1 MSEYVI
7 RGGTPLHGECVVQG
21 SKNSVLPILAASLLV
36 NGETLVHNCPRIRD
50 VDCALEIL
58 RALGCRARQQ
68 GSDIYIDSRNLSG
81 TQIPDDLMKR
91 MRSSVLFAGALL
103 ARTGSVRFSG
113 PGGCCLGERP
123 IDYHLNALRELG
135 VELLWDGTHY
145 LCSAKK
151 LRGTDLALP
160 FPSVGATENA
170 ILAACAAEGTTV
182 LLGAA
187 REPEIVDLADFLHRA
202 GFSVHGAGGSTLIV
216 AGGKSAGFVEYT
228 VRGDRIAAGTI
239 LCAAAAS
246 GGTATVEGVDA
257 ERLSTLVGR
266 FTEMGLAVRLWAD
279 AVSVASRGRPAA
291 LSPVETAPYPGFST
305 DLQPPLLALACFAS
319 GESVFVEN
327 IFESRYNHIEG
338 LLRMGAQIT
347 KLDRIAR
354 VQGAEA
360 LHGAQVQ
367 ALDLR
372 AGAGLLTAAL
382 GAQGETVIRDRGDID
397 RGYEPVEKTFSAL
410 GAKITRKES

>member
-1 MSEYVI
+1 
-7 RGGTPLHGECVVQG
+7 
-21 SKNSVLPILAASLLV
+21 
-36 NGETLVHNCPRIRD
+36 
-50 VDCALEIL
+50 
-58 RALGCRARQQ
+58 
-68 GSDIYIDSRNLSG
+68 
-81 TQIPDDLMKR
+81 
-91 MRSSVLFAGALL
+91 
-103 ARTGSVRFSG
+103 
-113 PGGCCLGERP
+113 
-123 IDYHLNALRELG
+123 
-135 VELLWDGTHY
+135 
-145 LCSAKK
+145 
-151 LRGTDLALP
+151 
-160 FPSVGATENA
+160 
-170 ILAACAAEGTTV
+170 
-182 LLGAA
+182 
-187 REPEIVDLADFLHRA
+187 
-202 GFSVHGAGGSTLIV
+202 
-216 AGGKSAGFVEYT
+216 
-228 VRGDRIAAGTI
+228 
-239 LCAAAAS
+239 
-246 GGTATVEGVDA
+246 
-257 ERLSTLVGR
+257 
-266 FTEMGLAVRLWAD
+266 MGLAVRLWAD
-279 AVSVASRGRPAA
+279 AVSVTSRGRPAA